1 MFTGCPLLL
10 KYLKDENKCVWF
22 VLVTTRGQVTTESM
36 FLMAAA
42 KGDRKHHPGKGI
54 DA

>member
-1 MFTGCPLLL
+1 MYLFIL
-10 KYLKDENKCVWF
+10 KAFSGSDTVY
-22 VLVTTRGQVTTESM
+22 VTTESM

-42 KGDRKHHPGKGI
+42 KGDRKLHLGKSI